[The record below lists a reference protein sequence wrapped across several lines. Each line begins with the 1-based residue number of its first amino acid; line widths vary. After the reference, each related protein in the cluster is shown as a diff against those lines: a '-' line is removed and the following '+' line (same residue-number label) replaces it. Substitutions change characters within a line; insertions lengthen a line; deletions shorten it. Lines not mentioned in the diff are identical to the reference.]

1 MTSEYIKLT
10 LNSSI
15 VLVPQMST
23 AVDCFI
29 GGQDFWIGIFVQD
42 NDTQVLE
49 LQYLQKCK
57 LKIIISNANGV
68 LKIYFIFI
76 YD

>member
-1 MTSEYIKLT
+1 MTSEHIKLT

-15 VLVPQMST
+15 VFVLQMST
-23 AVDCFI
+23 AVVCLI

-49 LQYLQKCK
+49 PTKMQTEDYH
-57 LKIIISNANGV
+57 
-68 LKIYFIFI
+68 F
-76 YD
+76 